1 MEKSMEIKSQID
13 KEAAKNFYYPFYLE
27 KFKEIYKRDNSNLK
41 GFSKRLHSFINGLD
55 YDYLKNTS
63 FVNLRYHASKEEL
76 FTEVTRF
83 ILSLNDLDIT
93 NAYASF
99 FANDLD
105 IIEFTDIKNEYYEG
119 SSYETKDASKL
130 SIIRDNNMDDFSKL
144 AHEFGHYI
152 QNKLFR
158 NNLNVLVKYSLIEI
172 SSYYFELLMMHSL
185 DKNSSYVV
193 PEGLLI
199 NNKLQYFNRLIWDL
213 QLGRFI
219 ASLEEYDSDLINN
232 YSISNLKVF
241 YDEKTLKRLKIH
253 DLVTSTNYLT
263 SFMIASKLFV
273 DTINDQE
280 EGIKEYKELMT
291 SDKDELED
299 FLTHGNVNFLEDN
312 SSYDLLKLQSQIAY
326 KKLVK

>member
-1 MEKSMEIKSQID
+1 MEECKKIKSQID
-13 KEAAKNFYYPFYLE
+13 NEASKNYYFPFNFE
-27 KFKEIYKRDNSNLK
+27 SFKKVYKKDNTSLK
-41 GFSKRLHSFINGLD
+41 SFSKELFSFINGLD
-55 YDYLKNTS
+55 YDYLKNTR
-63 FVNLRYHASKEEL
+63 FVNLNYKASKEEL

-83 ILSLNDLDIT
+83 ILSLNDKDII

-105 IIEFTDIKNEYYEG
+105 KLEFTNDKSEYYGG
-119 SSYETKDASKL
+119 SSYETDTNTRITL
-130 SIIRDNNMDDFSKL
+130 VIDNKMDDFSKL

-152 QNKLFR
+152 QSRLFR
-158 NNLNVLVKYSLIEI
+158 NNLNKLVKYSLIEI

-213 QLGRFI
+213 HLGKFI
-219 ASLEEYDSDLINN
+219 ASLNEYDSSLINN

-241 YDEKTLKRLKIH
+241 YDNETLKRLRIH

-263 SFMIASKLFV
+263 SFMIASKLYV
-273 DTINDQE
+273 DTLNNQE
-280 EGIKEYKELMT
+280 KGLNEYKELMT
-291 SDKDELED
+291 SNKDK
-299 FLTHGNVNFLEDN
+299 LEDN
-312 SSYDLLKLQSQIAY
+312 SSYELLKQKSQIAY
-326 KKLVK
+326 KKLVR

>member
-1 MEKSMEIKSQID
+1 MEECKKIKSQID
-13 KEAAKNFYYPFYLE
+13 NEASKNYYFPFNFE
-27 KFKEIYKRDNSNLK
+27 SFKKVYKKDNTSLK
-41 GFSKRLHSFINGLD
+41 SFSKELFSFINGLD
-55 YDYLKNTS
+55 YDYLKNTR
-63 FVNLRYHASKEEL
+63 FVNLNYKASKEEL

-83 ILSLNDLDIT
+83 ILSLNDKDII

-105 IIEFTDIKNEYYEG
+105 KLEFTNDKSEYYGG
-119 SSYETKDASKL
+119 SSYETDTNTRITL
-130 SIIRDNNMDDFSKL
+130 VIDNKMDDFSKL

-152 QNKLFR
+152 QSRLFR
-158 NNLNVLVKYSLIEI
+158 NNLNKLVKYSLIEI

-213 QLGRFI
+213 HLGKFI
-219 ASLEEYDSDLINN
+219 ASLNEYDSSLINN

-241 YDEKTLKRLKIH
+241 YDNETLKRLRIH

-263 SFMIASKLFV
+263 SFMIASKLYV
-273 DTINDQE
+273 DTLNNQE
-280 EGIKEYKELMT
+280 KGLNEYKELMT
-291 SDKDELED
+291 SNKDKLED
-299 FLTHGNVNFLEDN
+299 FLNYGNVNFLEDN
-312 SSYDLLKLQSQIAY
+312 SSYELLKQKSQIAY
-326 KKLVK
+326 KKLVR